1 LQAEHDRV
9 FVRFRVVVA
18 EQVQDAVH
26 AQQRQLVLG
35 FVAGPLR
42 LFGGDLR
49 AEHHV
54 AEQARIGA
62 RFIPGA
68 RLRRPEL
75 VHREREHIGRA
86 RLAHPAFVQLGHRA
100 FVDEQHRQFGERV
113 DTQLI
118 QREPGDRGESGFIDL
133 DA

>member
-1 LQAEHDRV
+1 LQAEHHRV
-9 FVRFRVVVA
+9 FVRFGVVVA

-35 FVAGPLR
+35 LVAGPFR

-62 RFIPGA
+62 RLLPGA
-68 RLRRPEL
+68 RLGRPEL
-75 VHREREHIGRA
+75 IHREREHVGGA
-86 RLAHPAFVQLGHRA
+86 GLAHPAFVQLGHRA
-100 FVDEQHRQFGERV
+100 FVDEQHGQFGQRV
-113 DTQLI
+113 DAQLI
-118 QREPGDRGESGFIDL
+118 QREPGDRGESGLVNL